1 MKDKSTSK
9 RIYDATLDAGLAF
22 VEREALLKK
31 LQVAE
36 VKPLITRLINK
47 INTEPMTEQN
57 LKDFVN
63 DLTYVKDQL
72 TLRGKLRKQ
81 SSIIKKTQSVLVRI
95 RFLVLVELLTE
106 LNDQIS
112 SNEKVTLENLIHKLE
127 DAIKQKNYAVMKEL
141 NEEVQLIFP
150 TLCDL
155 D

>member
-9 RIYDATLDAGLAF
+9 RIYDATLEAGLAF

-72 TLRGKLRKQ
+72 TLRRG
-81 SSIIKKTQSVLVRI
+81 IK
-95 RFLVLVELLTE
+95 E
-106 LNDQIS
+106 
-112 SNEKVTLENLIHKLE
+112 
-127 DAIKQKNYAVMKEL
+127 AILDYQKDSKRL
-141 NEEVQLIFP
+141 S
-150 TLCDL
+150 
-155 D
+155 